1 MRVWLARARL
11 SLVLLTERRTAL
23 FVVIDGFF
31 LFAGLSLSL
40 MGASGSATD
49 FWLPMFLLPALFV
62 AVPMLADAVA
72 VERRSGTLDLALT
85 SPGAD
90 WYFERRAIAVAA
102 LLAAQGWFG
111 VIVARLLGEAFALS
125 APFAQVIVTSVF
137 LASVVLHWAV
147 RFQTAGAAM
156 FATYATAAVF
166 AKWLF
171 SNPIHPPTTLQP
183 RELGD
188 WIDYAQQNLVL
199 ALGAFVFYLYTRQRL
214 ARPERLL

>member
-1 MRVWLARARL
+1 MRVWLARVRL
-11 SLVLLTERRTAL
+11 SLVLLTERRLAL
-23 FVVIDGFF
+23 FAVIDGFF
-31 LFAGLSLSL
+31 LFAGFSIALL
-40 MGASGSATD
+40 GSGSATD

-62 AVPMLADAVA
+62 AVPILADAVA

-90 WYFERRAIAVAA
+90 RYFERRAIAVAA
-102 LLAAQGWFG
+102 LLVAQGWLG
-111 VIVARLLGEAFALS
+111 VLLARLIGEPFPLS
-125 APFAQVIVTSVF
+125 GPFAQVIVTAIF
-137 LASVVLHWAV
+137 LAAAVLYWAV
-147 RFQTAGAAM
+147 RLETTGAAM

-183 RELGD
+183 MELGD
-188 WIDYAQQNLVL
+188 YIDYAQQNLVL
-199 ALGAFVFYLYTRQRL
+199 SLAAAVFYLYTRQRL